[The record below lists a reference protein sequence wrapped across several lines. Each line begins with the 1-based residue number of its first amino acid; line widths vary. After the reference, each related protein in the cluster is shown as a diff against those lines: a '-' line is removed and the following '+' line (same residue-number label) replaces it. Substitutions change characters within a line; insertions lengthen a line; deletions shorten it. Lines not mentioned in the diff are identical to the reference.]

1 LAGAGQ
7 VIVVADDRAR
17 FEQLFTS
24 HYAALV
30 RYALRRV
37 GSDGAQEIV
46 AETFVVAWRR
56 LDDVPE
62 NALPWLYAT
71 ARRVMANELRR
82 RSREQRLG
90 RRLESMGVV
99 VAPDHADAV
108 TEQLRIR
115 AALAQLGLRDQE
127 VLRLA
132 EWERLGTADAAAVM
146 GCSQS
151 ALKVRLHR
159 ARRRLA
165 AVLERSG
172 DVVPRG
178 LIHEGD
184 KS

>member
-1 LAGAGQ
+1 M
-7 VIVVADDRAR
+7 VDDRAR

-24 HYAALV
+24 HYGALV

-46 AETFVVAWRR
+46 AETFLVAWRR

-71 ARRVMANELRR
+71 ARRLVANELRR
-82 RSREQRLG
+82 HSRQLRLG
-90 RRLESMGVV
+90 RRLESLSAAAV
-99 VAPDHADAV
+99 PDHADAV
-108 TEQLRIR
+108 TDQLRMR
-115 AALAQLGLRDQE
+115 AALAELGARDQE

-132 EWERLGTADAAAVM
+132 EWERLHTAEAAAVM

-151 ALKVRLHR
+151 AFKVRLHR

-165 AVLERSG
+165 SVLAQSN
-172 DVVPRG
+172 DAPQPG
-178 LIHEGD
+178 LIREGE